1 VFLKKRR
8 RRRKKMKSALELAM
22 EKSEK
27 LGGAKKLTDK
37 QKEEIAE
44 IRRVGEAKIAE
55 LTIMAD
61 GKLDKLL
68 GATEGDE
75 LVLVRD
81 EVTNELIREKAKA
94 ADKTER
100 AVEKVR
106 NAK

>member
-1 VFLKKRR
+1 
-8 RRRKKMKSALELAM
+8 M

-27 LGGAKKLTDK
+27 LGGAKKLTDN

-44 IRRVGEAKIAE
+44 IRRVAEAKKAE

-68 GATEGDE
+68 GAAEGDE

-81 EVTNELIREKAKA
+81 EVTNELIREKAKVEE
-94 ADKTER
+94 KMER